1 VTGDGPT
8 PEESKIVVPYVGSAI
23 EQASRF
29 NDRREEMNDYERFRL
44 AASQIVGKRLTWTQ
58 GRSRGEITN
67 EEKQ

>member
-1 VTGDGPT
+1 VTDRHLKRAKL
-8 PEESKIVVPYVGSAI
+8 SCPYVGSAI

-58 GRSRGEITN
+58 VEAEG
-67 EEKQ
+67 K